1 MKAGILT
8 FHSADS
14 YGAVLQAR
22 ALVEVLR
29 SLGHDASVIDYA
41 PAYLT
46 RPYRLW
52 RNDWWKHPVGTAK
65 NLANSL
71 AVARRR
77 RGFQAF
83 REGMHLTPFP
93 PEGFDAVVFG
103 SDQVWNRHLNGGELL
118 WFAQDPVFDH
128 TRNIAY
134 AASTG
139 SVPLPEGV
147 DFGRFHRLSVREP
160 RLQAELAARG
170 FASTLVLDPVL
181 LAGKEVLDALADPCP
196 VKGRYVVAYEVID
209 NPQVMQIASSFGL
222 PVVRIASNPRLVLVA
237 GPLGSEPPRIAVVGV
252 LGLGGRLPLVRPQEI
267 PLPVLHR
274 PPVGADAVHVV
285 QPHAE
290 PPDPGEE
297 FYRCLVHFISSHVSY
312 PLMPS
317 QAYTL

>member
-46 RPYRLW
+46 KPYRLW

-65 NLANSL
+65 NLANSF

-93 PEGFDAVVFG
+93 PEGLDAVVFG

-118 WFAQDPVFDH
+118 WFAHDPVFDH

-222 PVVRIASNPRLVLVA
+222 PVVRIASNPRL
-237 GPLGSEPPRIAVVGV
+237 S
-252 LGLGGRLPLVRPQEI
+252 GRKQYVPGEFISLIR
-267 PLPVLHR
+267 
-274 PPVGADAVHVV
+274 GAEHVV
-285 QPHAE
+285 ASSFHAVAVAKLYGVDVVY
-290 PPDPGEE
+290 PPSGTPKDDRILHILSPETDLE
-297 FYRCLVHFISSHVSY
+297 SLRTRSLTFLQES
-312 PLMPS
+312 L
-317 QAYTL
+317 A

>member
-46 RPYRLW
+46 KPYRLW

-65 NLANSL
+65 NLANSF

-93 PEGFDAVVFG
+93 PEGLDAVIIG

-170 FASTLVLDPVL
+170 FASTLALDPVL
-181 LAGKEVLDALADPCP
+181 LAGKDVLDALADPCP

-209 NPQVMQIASSFGL
+209 NPQVMEIASRFGL
-222 PVVRIASNPRLVLVA
+222 PVVRIASNPRL
-237 GPLGSEPPRIAVVGV
+237 S
-252 LGLGGRLPLVRPQEI
+252 GRKQYVPGEFISLIR
-267 PLPVLHR
+267 
-274 PPVGADAVHVV
+274 GAEHVV
-285 QPHAE
+285 ASSFHAVAVARLYGVDVVY
-290 PPDPGEE
+290 PPSGTPKDDRILHILSPETDLE
-297 FYRCLVHFISSHVSY
+297 SLRTRSLTFLQES
-312 PLMPS
+312 L
-317 QAYTL
+317 A

>member
-29 SLGHDASVIDYA
+29 SLGHDACVVDYA

-46 RPYRLW
+46 KPYRLW

-65 NLANSL
+65 NLAYSF

-77 RGFQAF
+77 RGFRAF

-93 PEGFDAVVFG
+93 PEGLDAVIIG
-103 SDQVWNRHLNGGELL
+103 SDQVWNRHLNGGEPL

-139 SVPLPEGV
+139 SVPLPEEV

-160 RLQAELAARG
+160 QLQAELAARG

-181 LAGKEVLDALADPCP
+181 LAGKDVLDALADPCP

-209 NPQVMQIASSFGL
+209 NPQVMQIAPRFGL
-222 PVVRIASNPRLVLVA
+222 PVVRIASNPRL
-237 GPLGSEPPRIAVVGV
+237 
-252 LGLGGRLPLVRPQEI
+252 GGRKQYVPGEFISLIR
-267 PLPVLHR
+267 
-274 PPVGADAVHVV
+274 GAEHVV
-285 QPHAE
+285 ASSFHAVAVAKLYGVDVVY
-290 PPDPGEE
+290 PPSGTPKDDRIRHILSPETDLE
-297 FYRCLVHFISSHVSY
+297 SLRTQSLTFLQES
-312 PLMPS
+312 L
-317 QAYTL
+317 A

>member
-22 ALVEVLR
+22 ALVEVLH

-46 RPYRLW
+46 KPYRLW

-65 NLANSL
+65 NLANSF

-93 PEGFDAVVFG
+93 PEGLDAVIIG

-118 WFAQDPVFDH
+118 WFAHDPVFDH

-181 LAGKEVLDALADPCP
+181 LAGKDVLDALADPCP

-209 NPQVMQIASSFGL
+209 NPQVMEIASRFRL
-222 PVVRIASNPRLVLVA
+222 PVVRIASNPRL
-237 GPLGSEPPRIAVVGV
+237 S
-252 LGLGGRLPLVRPQEI
+252 GRKQYVPGEFISLIR
-267 PLPVLHR
+267 
-274 PPVGADAVHVV
+274 GAEHVV
-285 QPHAE
+285 ASSFHAVAVAKLYGVDVVY
-290 PPDPGEE
+290 PPSGTPKDDRILHILSPETDLE
-297 FYRCLVHFISSHVSY
+297 SLRTQSLTFLQES
-312 PLMPS
+312 L
-317 QAYTL
+317 A

>member
-1 MKAGILT
+1 M
-8 FHSADS
+8 
-14 YGAVLQAR
+14 
-22 ALVEVLR
+22 LR
-29 SLGHDASVIDYA
+29 SLGHDACVIDYA

-46 RPYRLW
+46 KPYRLW

-65 NLANSL
+65 NLANSF

-93 PEGFDAVVFG
+93 PEGLDAVIIG

-147 DFGRFHRLSVREP
+147 DFGRFHRWSVREP

-170 FASTLVLDPVL
+170 FASTLALDPVL
-181 LAGKEVLDALADPCP
+181 LAGKDVLDALADPCP

-209 NPQVMQIASSFGL
+209 NPQVMEIASRFGL
-222 PVVRIASNPRLVLVA
+222 PVVRIASNPRL
-237 GPLGSEPPRIAVVGV
+237 S
-252 LGLGGRLPLVRPQEI
+252 GRKQYVPGEFISLIR
-267 PLPVLHR
+267 
-274 PPVGADAVHVV
+274 GAEHVV
-285 QPHAE
+285 ASSFHAVAVAKLYGVDVVY
-290 PPDPGEE
+290 PPSGTPKDDRILHILSPETDLE
-297 FYRCLVHFISSHVSY
+297 SLRTRSLTFLQES
-312 PLMPS
+312 L
-317 QAYTL
+317 A

>member
-46 RPYRLW
+46 KPYRLW

-65 NLANSL
+65 NLANSF

-93 PEGFDAVVFG
+93 PEGLDAVIIG
-103 SDQVWNRHLNGGELL
+103 SDQVWNPYLNGGEPL

-139 SVPLPEGV
+139 SVPLPEEV

-209 NPQVMQIASSFGL
+209 NPQVMQITSSFGL
-222 PVVRIASNPRLVLVA
+222 PVVRIASNPRL
-237 GPLGSEPPRIAVVGV
+237 
-252 LGLGGRLPLVRPQEI
+252 GGRKQYVPGEFISLIR
-267 PLPVLHR
+267 
-274 PPVGADAVHVV
+274 GAEHVV
-285 QPHAE
+285 ASSFHAVAVAKLYGVDVVY
-290 PPDPGEE
+290 PPSGTPKDDRILHILSPETDLE
-297 FYRCLVHFISSHVSY
+297 SLRTQSLTFLQES
-312 PLMPS
+312 L
-317 QAYTL
+317 A

>member
-46 RPYRLW
+46 KPYRLW

-65 NLANSL
+65 NLANSF

-93 PEGFDAVVFG
+93 PEGLDAVIIG

-181 LAGKEVLDALADPCP
+181 LAGKDVLDALAAPCP

-209 NPQVMQIASSFGL
+209 NPQVMEIASRFGL
-222 PVVRIASNPRLVLVA
+222 PVVRIASNPRL
-237 GPLGSEPPRIAVVGV
+237 S
-252 LGLGGRLPLVRPQEI
+252 GRKQYVPGEFISLIR
-267 PLPVLHR
+267 
-274 PPVGADAVHVV
+274 GAEHVV
-285 QPHAE
+285 ASSFHAVAVAKLYGVDVVY
-290 PPDPGEE
+290 PPSGTPKDDRILHILSPETDLE
-297 FYRCLVHFISSHVSY
+297 SLRTRSLTFLQES
-312 PLMPS
+312 L
-317 QAYTL
+317 A

>member
-46 RPYRLW
+46 KPYRLW

-65 NLANSL
+65 NLANSF

-93 PEGFDAVVFG
+93 PEGLDAVIIG

-222 PVVRIASNPRLVLVA
+222 PVVRIASNPRL
-237 GPLGSEPPRIAVVGV
+237 
-252 LGLGGRLPLVRPQEI
+252 GGRKQYVPGEFISLIR
-267 PLPVLHR
+267 
-274 PPVGADAVHVV
+274 GAEHVV
-285 QPHAE
+285 ASSFHAVAVAKLYGVDVVY
-290 PPDPGEE
+290 PPSGTPKDDRILHILSPETDLE
-297 FYRCLVHFISSHVSY
+297 SLRTQSLTFLQES
-312 PLMPS
+312 L
-317 QAYTL
+317 A

>member
-1 MKAGILT
+1 MKAGVLT

-46 RPYRLW
+46 KPYRLW

-65 NLANSL
+65 NLANSF
-71 AVARRR
+71 AEARRR

-93 PEGFDAVVFG
+93 PEGLDAVVFG
-103 SDQVWNRHLNGGELL
+103 GDQVWNRHLNGGEPL

-181 LAGKEVLDALADPCP
+181 LAGKDVLDAMADPCP

-209 NPQVMQIASSFGL
+209 NPQVMQITSSFGL
-222 PVVRIASNPRLVLVA
+222 PVVRIASNPRL
-237 GPLGSEPPRIAVVGV
+237 
-252 LGLGGRLPLVRPQEI
+252 GGRKQYVPGEFISLIR
-267 PLPVLHR
+267 
-274 PPVGADAVHVV
+274 GAEHVV
-285 QPHAE
+285 ASSFHAVAVAKLYGVDVVY
-290 PPDPGEE
+290 PPSGTPKDDRILHILSPETDLE
-297 FYRCLVHFISSHVSY
+297 SLRTQSLTFLQES
-312 PLMPS
+312 L
-317 QAYTL
+317 A

>member
-46 RPYRLW
+46 KPYRLW

-65 NLANSL
+65 NLANSF

-93 PEGFDAVVFG
+93 PEGLDAVVFG
-103 SDQVWNRHLNGGELL
+103 SDQVWNRHLNGGEPL
-118 WFAQDPVFDH
+118 WFARDPVFDH

-139 SVPLPEGV
+139 SVPLPDGV

-160 RLQAELAARG
+160 QLQAELAARG

-209 NPQVMQIASSFGL
+209 NPQVMEIASRFGL
-222 PVVRIASNPRLVLVA
+222 PVVRIASTPRL
-237 GPLGSEPPRIAVVGV
+237 S
-252 LGLGGRLPLVRPQEI
+252 GRKQYVPGEFISLIR
-267 PLPVLHR
+267 
-274 PPVGADAVHVV
+274 GAEHVV
-285 QPHAE
+285 ASSFHAVAVAKLYGVDVVY
-290 PPDPGEE
+290 PPSGTPKDDRIRHILSPETDLE
-297 FYRCLVHFISSHVSY
+297 SLRTQSLTFLQES
-312 PLMPS
+312 L
-317 QAYTL
+317 A

>member
-46 RPYRLW
+46 KPYRLW

-65 NLANSL
+65 NLANSF

-93 PEGFDAVVFG
+93 PEGLDAVIIG

-160 RLQAELAARG
+160 RLQAVLAARG

-181 LAGKEVLDALADPCP
+181 LAGKDVLDALADPCP

-209 NPQVMQIASSFGL
+209 NPQVMEIASRFGL
-222 PVVRIASNPRLVLVA
+222 PVVRIASNPRL
-237 GPLGSEPPRIAVVGV
+237 S
-252 LGLGGRLPLVRPQEI
+252 GRKQYVPGEFISLIR
-267 PLPVLHR
+267 
-274 PPVGADAVHVV
+274 GAEHVV
-285 QPHAE
+285 ASSFHAVAVAKLYGVDVVY
-290 PPDPGEE
+290 PPSGTPKDDRILHILSPETDLE
-297 FYRCLVHFISSHVSY
+297 SLRTRSLTFLQES
-312 PLMPS
+312 L
-317 QAYTL
+317 A

>member
-46 RPYRLW
+46 KPYRLW

-65 NLANSL
+65 NLANSF

-93 PEGFDAVVFG
+93 PEGLDAVIIG
-103 SDQVWNRHLNGGELL
+103 SDQVWNRHLNGGEPL

-222 PVVRIASNPRLVLVA
+222 PVVRIASNPRL
-237 GPLGSEPPRIAVVGV
+237 S
-252 LGLGGRLPLVRPQEI
+252 GRKQYVPGEFISLIR
-267 PLPVLHR
+267 
-274 PPVGADAVHVV
+274 GAEHVV
-285 QPHAE
+285 ASSFHAVAVAKLYGVDVVY
-290 PPDPGEE
+290 PPSGTPKDDRILHILSPETDLE
-297 FYRCLVHFISSHVSY
+297 SLRTQSLTFLQES
-312 PLMPS
+312 L
-317 QAYTL
+317 A

>member
-46 RPYRLW
+46 KPYRLW

-65 NLANSL
+65 NLANSF

-93 PEGFDAVVFG
+93 PEGLDAVVFG

-139 SVPLPEGV
+139 SVPLPDGV

-160 RLQAELAARG
+160 RLQAELAALG

-209 NPQVMQIASSFGL
+209 NPQVMQIASRFGL
-222 PVVRIASNPRLVLVA
+222 PVVRIASNPRL
-237 GPLGSEPPRIAVVGV
+237 S
-252 LGLGGRLPLVRPQEI
+252 GRKQYVPGEFISLIR
-267 PLPVLHR
+267 
-274 PPVGADAVHVV
+274 GAEHVV
-285 QPHAE
+285 ASSFHAVAVAKLYGVDVVY
-290 PPDPGEE
+290 PPSGTPKDDRILHILSPETDQE
-297 FYRCLVHFISSHVSY
+297 SLRAQSLTFLQES
-312 PLMPS
+312 L
-317 QAYTL
+317 A

>member
-46 RPYRLW
+46 KPYRLW

-65 NLANSL
+65 NLANSF

-93 PEGFDAVVFG
+93 PEGLDAVIIG

-209 NPQVMQIASSFGL
+209 NPQVMEIASRFGL
-222 PVVRIASNPRLVLVA
+222 PVVRIASNPRL
-237 GPLGSEPPRIAVVGV
+237 S
-252 LGLGGRLPLVRPQEI
+252 GRKQYVPGEFISLIR
-267 PLPVLHR
+267 
-274 PPVGADAVHVV
+274 GAEHVV
-285 QPHAE
+285 ASSFHAVAVAKLYGVDVVY
-290 PPDPGEE
+290 PPSGTPKDDRILHILSPETDLE
-297 FYRCLVHFISSHVSY
+297 SLRTRSLTFLQES
-312 PLMPS
+312 L
-317 QAYTL
+317 A

>member
-46 RPYRLW
+46 KPYRLW

-65 NLANSL
+65 NLANSF

-93 PEGFDAVVFG
+93 PEGLDAVIIG
-103 SDQVWNRHLNGGELL
+103 SDQVWNRHLNGGEPL

-160 RLQAELAARG
+160 RLRAELAARG
-170 FASTLVLDPVL
+170 FASTLALDPVL

-196 VKGRYVVAYEVID
+196 V
-209 NPQVMQIASSFGL
+209 
-222 PVVRIASNPRLVLVA
+222 
-237 GPLGSEPPRIAVVGV
+237 
-252 LGLGGRLPLVRPQEI
+252 
-267 PLPVLHR
+267 
-274 PPVGADAVHVV
+274 
-285 QPHAE
+285 
-290 PPDPGEE
+290 
-297 FYRCLVHFISSHVSY
+297 
-312 PLMPS
+312 
-317 QAYTL
+317 

>member
-46 RPYRLW
+46 KPYRLW

-65 NLANSL
+65 NLANSF

-93 PEGFDAVVFG
+93 PEGLDAVIIG

-181 LAGKEVLDALADPCP
+181 LAGKDVLDAMADPCP

-209 NPQVMQIASSFGL
+209 NPQVMQITSSFGL
-222 PVVRIASNPRLVLVA
+222 PVVRIASNPRL
-237 GPLGSEPPRIAVVGV
+237 S
-252 LGLGGRLPLVRPQEI
+252 GRKQYVPGEFISLIR
-267 PLPVLHR
+267 
-274 PPVGADAVHVV
+274 GAEHVV
-285 QPHAE
+285 ASSFHAVAVAKLYGVDVVY
-290 PPDPGEE
+290 PPSGTPKDDRILHILSPETDLE
-297 FYRCLVHFISSHVSY
+297 SLRTRSLTFLQES
-312 PLMPS
+312 L
-317 QAYTL
+317 A

>member
-46 RPYRLW
+46 KPYRLW

-65 NLANSL
+65 NLANSF

-93 PEGFDAVVFG
+93 PEGLDAVIIG

-128 TRNIAY
+128 PRNIAY

-181 LAGKEVLDALADPCP
+181 LAGKDVLDALADPCP

-209 NPQVMQIASSFGL
+209 NPQVMQIASRFGL
-222 PVVRIASNPRLVLVA
+222 PVVRIASNPRL
-237 GPLGSEPPRIAVVGV
+237 
-252 LGLGGRLPLVRPQEI
+252 GGRKQYVPGEFISLIR
-267 PLPVLHR
+267 
-274 PPVGADAVHVV
+274 GAEHVV
-285 QPHAE
+285 ASSFHAVAVAKLYGVDVVY
-290 PPDPGEE
+290 PPSGTPKDDRILHILSPETDLE
-297 FYRCLVHFISSHVSY
+297 SLRTQSLTFLQES
-312 PLMPS
+312 L
-317 QAYTL
+317 A

>member
-46 RPYRLW
+46 KPYRLW

-65 NLANSL
+65 NLANSF

-93 PEGFDAVVFG
+93 PEGLDAVIIG

-170 FASTLVLDPVL
+170 FASTLALDPVL
-181 LAGKEVLDALADPCP
+181 LAGKDVLDALADPCP

-209 NPQVMQIASSFGL
+209 NPQVMQIASRFGL
-222 PVVRIASNPRLVLVA
+222 PVVRIASNPRL
-237 GPLGSEPPRIAVVGV
+237 
-252 LGLGGRLPLVRPQEI
+252 GGRKQYVPGEFISLIR
-267 PLPVLHR
+267 
-274 PPVGADAVHVV
+274 GAEHVV
-285 QPHAE
+285 ASSFHAVAVARLYGVDVVY
-290 PPDPGEE
+290 PPSGTPKDDRILHILSPETDLE
-297 FYRCLVHFISSHVSY
+297 SLRTRSLTFLQES
-312 PLMPS
+312 L
-317 QAYTL
+317 A

>member
-46 RPYRLW
+46 KPYRLW

-65 NLANSL
+65 NLANSF

-93 PEGFDAVVFG
+93 PEGLDAVVFG

-160 RLQAELAARG
+160 RLQAELAALG

-181 LAGKEVLDALADPCP
+181 LAGKDALDALADPCP
-196 VKGRYVVAYEVID
+196 VKGRYVVAYEVIN
-209 NPQVMQIASSFGL
+209 NPQVMEIASRFGL
-222 PVVRIASNPRLVLVA
+222 PVVRIASNPRL
-237 GPLGSEPPRIAVVGV
+237 S
-252 LGLGGRLPLVRPQEI
+252 GRKQYVPGEFISLIR
-267 PLPVLHR
+267 
-274 PPVGADAVHVV
+274 GAEHVV
-285 QPHAE
+285 ASSFHAVAVAKLYGVDVVY
-290 PPDPGEE
+290 PPSGTPKDDRILHLLAPETDLDALRVQSLTFLQE
-297 FYRCLVHFISSHVSY
+297 SLS
-312 PLMPS
+312 
-317 QAYTL
+317 

>member
-46 RPYRLW
+46 KPYRLW

-65 NLANSL
+65 NLAASF

-77 RGFQAF
+77 KGFQAF

-160 RLQAELAARG
+160 QLQAELAARG

-181 LAGKEVLDALADPCP
+181 LAGKDVLDALAAPCP

-209 NPQVMQIASSFGL
+209 NPQVMEIASRFGL
-222 PVVRIASNPRLVLVA
+222 PVVRIAPNPRL
-237 GPLGSEPPRIAVVGV
+237 
-252 LGLGGRLPLVRPQEI
+252 GGRKQYVPGEFISLIR
-267 PLPVLHR
+267 
-274 PPVGADAVHVV
+274 GAEHVV
-285 QPHAE
+285 ASSFHAVAVAKIYGVDVIY
-290 PPDPGEE
+290 PPSGTPKDDRILHLLAPETDLE
-297 FYRCLVHFISSHVSY
+297 SIRTQSLTFLQES
-312 PLMPS
+312 L
-317 QAYTL
+317 A

>member
-52 RNDWWKHPVGTAK
+52 RGDWWKHPVGTAK
-65 NLANSL
+65 NLAASF

-77 RGFQAF
+77 KGFQAF

-222 PVVRIASNPRLVLVA
+222 PVVRIASNPRL
-237 GPLGSEPPRIAVVGV
+237 S
-252 LGLGGRLPLVRPQEI
+252 GRKQYVPGEFISLIR
-267 PLPVLHR
+267 
-274 PPVGADAVHVV
+274 GAEHVV
-285 QPHAE
+285 ASSFHAVAVAKIYGVDVIY
-290 PPDPGEE
+290 PPSGTPKDERILHLLAPETDLE
-297 FYRCLVHFISSHVSY
+297 SIRTQSLTFLQES
-312 PLMPS
+312 L
-317 QAYTL
+317 A

>member
-46 RPYRLW
+46 KPYRLW

-65 NLANSL
+65 NLANSF

-93 PEGFDAVVFG
+93 PEGLDAVIIG

-170 FASTLVLDPVL
+170 FASTLALDPVL
-181 LAGKEVLDALADPCP
+181 LAGKDVLDALADPCP

-209 NPQVMQIASSFGL
+209 NPQVMEIASRFGL
-222 PVVRIASNPRLVLVA
+222 PVVRIAPNPRL
-237 GPLGSEPPRIAVVGV
+237 
-252 LGLGGRLPLVRPQEI
+252 GGRKQYVPGEFISLIR
-267 PLPVLHR
+267 
-274 PPVGADAVHVV
+274 GAEHVV
-285 QPHAE
+285 ASSFHAVAVAKLYGVDVVY
-290 PPDPGEE
+290 PPSGTPKDDRILHILSPETDLE
-297 FYRCLVHFISSHVSY
+297 SLRTRSLTFLQES
-312 PLMPS
+312 L
-317 QAYTL
+317 A